1 VLTALYGDGGETEIA
16 SKGEVARAH
25 VALGGDEE
33 DVDHGGGLAARR
45 RPSGGYLYAQV
56 SLFQSA
62 SLSSY
67 VITPLLSCLA
77 RLRSL
82 SSPTMPPKFYVPV
95 LISGMI
101 LTGAC
106 NSIWSKF
113 QDMQC
118 VENCDDPDPKKRLLY
133 EQPVWQTLQ
142 MFLGEMLCFLPVLWT
157 YIASR
162 RTSAVQLPEDADDD
176 APALHTSPDN
186 EEMSGVS
193 MKVQGQ
199 QLKGWRVLL
208 LWLPAMCDLTGTTL
222 MNIGL
227 LYTPVS
233 IYQMTRGALVLF
245 VGILSVLFLHRRL
258 WLYQWLSL
266 ITVMAGV
273 SLVGFSGSLIKD
285 TLREDTLLSLNATSA
300 ILSGRADDPVAEPI
314 EKPEATKV
322 LIGIF
327 FILFAQIF
335 TATQFVVEEKLLSR
349 YTVAPLLAV
358 GYEGLF
364 GTISILILMPLLPLL
379 PVSPDSPAAPWF
391 DLPRGL
397 HQLLFNPPVLW
408 SGVVVALSISLFNYF
423 GLSVTRHVSA
433 TARSLTDTCRTLV
446 IWIVSLGLGWEM
458 LVWPISLAQ
467 VAGFG
472 LLVYGTFLFNNLVNP
487 PRFLLPA
494 EVAQPAESD
503 VTPLLYDEEAEEALE
518 ETAVLPADLGQS
530 GYDVVPAEQ
539 LARTRSKSAAR
550 A

>member
-1 VLTALYGDGGETEIA
+1 M
-16 SKGEVARAH
+16 
-25 VALGGDEE
+25 
-33 DVDHGGGLAARR
+33 
-45 RPSGGYLYAQV
+45 P
-56 SLFQSA
+56 
-62 SLSSY
+62 
-67 VITPLLSCLA
+67 
-77 RLRSL
+77 
-82 SSPTMPPKFYVPV
+82 PPKFYVPV

-106 NSIWSKF
+106 NSIWSKY

-118 VENCDDPDPKKRLLY
+118 VENCDDPDPKNHLLY

-162 RTSAVQLPEDADDD
+162 RTSAVHLPEDADTN
-176 APALHTSPDN
+176 APALHTSSDN
-186 EEMSGVS
+186 EETSGVS

-208 LWLPAMCDLTGTTL
+208 LWLPALCDLTGTTF

-285 TLREDTLLSLNATSA
+285 TLREDTLLSLNSTSA
-300 ILSGRADDPVAEPI
+300 TLSGRADGPVAEPI

-322 LIGIF
+322 LIGVF

-349 YTVAPLLAV
+349 YTIAPLLAV

-364 GTISILILMPLLPLL
+364 GAISILILMPLLPLL
-379 PVSPDSPAAPWF
+379 PVSADSPAAPWF

-397 HQLLFNPPVLW
+397 HQLLFNAPVLW
-408 SGVVVALSISLFNYF
+408 SGIVVAISISLFNFF

-458 LVWPISLAQ
+458 LVWPISLVQ

-487 PRFLLPA
+487 PRFIRPA
-494 EVAQPAESD
+494 EIAQPAESD
-503 VTPLLYDEEAEEALE
+503 AAPLLYDEEAEEALE

-539 LARTRSKSAAR
+539 LTRTRSRSAAR
-550 A
+550 T